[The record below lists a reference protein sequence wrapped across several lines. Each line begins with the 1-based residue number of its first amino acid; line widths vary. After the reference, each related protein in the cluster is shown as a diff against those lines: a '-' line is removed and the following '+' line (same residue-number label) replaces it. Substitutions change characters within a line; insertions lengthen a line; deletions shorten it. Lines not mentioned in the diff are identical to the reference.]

1 MSKNTLHI
9 EQQFGIKK
17 VPGDQKFRIKRYK
30 KETFNLDYTYENDE
44 QI

>member
-17 VPGDQKFRIKRYK
+17 VPGDQKFRIKRK
-30 KETFNLDYTYENDE
+30 PSIWIIHYTYENDE